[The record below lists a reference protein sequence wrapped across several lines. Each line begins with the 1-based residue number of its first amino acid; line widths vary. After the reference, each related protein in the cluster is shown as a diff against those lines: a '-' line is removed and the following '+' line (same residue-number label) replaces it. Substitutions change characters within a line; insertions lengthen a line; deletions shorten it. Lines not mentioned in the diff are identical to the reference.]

1 MQNYKFPFPMKEK
14 MNVVVL
20 GMGKSGMSA
29 AMLLHRH
36 DFSVFVSEIN
46 QENRTSEAAEK
57 LSKKNIRFETAKHS
71 PDKILDA
78 DFIVVSPGIPD
89 SVPVIQVAEKNKI
102 PIYSEIEVASWFCK
116 APIIGI
122 TGSNGKTTTTSLI
135 GAIIK
140 SEYPATFV
148 GGNIGIPFSDDAD
161 KLFGNDFAV
170 LELSSFQLE
179 RIQTFHPHVAV
190 LLNFTPD
197 HLDRHHSFQAYIDA
211 KCRIFANQE
220 KDDYIV
226 YNADDA
232 GVASSVLRTP
242 SQFVPFGKNARGEN
256 DVFYDRER
264 IFYQSENLIEIVKL
278 NQLNLV
284 GEHNYSNVSAAVAAA
299 LCVSVPIE
307 KIRKSIVQFQ
317 PVEHRIEFVGTLD
330 GVKYYNDSKATNSD
344 ATEKALRSFSQAVI
358 LLAGGH
364 AKEKDYSHLKS
375 IIEQR
380 VKKTILFGESREQLY
395 RDLKFDGGNA
405 ATKVADL
412 ESAFVEARKAA
423 EQGDVILLSP
433 ACASTDQYR
442 NFEERGTHFKKL
454 FAELAE
460 RKRSKKAAS

>member
-1 MQNYKFPFPMKEK
+1 MKEK
-14 MNVVVL
+14 MNVVVM
-20 GMGKSGMSA
+20 GMGKSGISA

-36 DFSVFVSEIN
+36 DFSVFVSEMN
-46 QENRTSEAAEK
+46 QENRVSEAAEK
-57 LSKKNIRFETAKHS
+57 LGKKNIRFETGKHS
-71 PDKILDA
+71 PDKILSA
-78 DFIVVSPGIPD
+78 DFIVVSPGIPN
-89 SVPVIQVAEKNKI
+89 SVPVIQVAQKNKI

-135 GAIIK
+135 GEILK
-140 SEYPATFV
+140 TKYPNAFV
-148 GGNIGIPFSDDAD
+148 GGNIGIPFSDKAD
-161 KLFGNDFAV
+161 KLTSDDFAV

-179 RIQTFHPHVAV
+179 HIQTFHPHVAV

-197 HLDRHHSFQAYIDA
+197 HLDRHHSFRAYVDA
-211 KCRIFANQE
+211 KCKIFANQK

-232 GVASSVLRTP
+232 AVASSVLRSH
-242 SQFVPFGKNARGEN
+242 SQFVSFGKNAYGKN
-256 DVFYDRER
+256 NVFYDRER
-264 IFYQSENLIEIVKL
+264 IFHQNGNLIEIVKL

-299 LCVSVPIE
+299 LCVKVPIE
-307 KIRKSIVQFQ
+307 NIRKSIVQFQ

-344 ATEKALRSFSQAVI
+344 ATEKALQSFSQPVI

-364 AKEKDYSHLKS
+364 AKEKDYSHLTS

-405 ATKVADL
+405 ATKVDDL
-412 ESAFVEARKAA
+412 ESAFREARKAA

-460 RKRSKKAAS
+460 IQNQK